1 MAGAVKL
8 GTMSIDSN
16 LHLVFERDS
25 EGDQWRHMLR
35 MKKETMELLTK
46 IGRSLTWFKR
56 RNGKGTSTMER
67 GGS

>member
-35 MKKETMELLTK
+35 MKKETMELLT
-46 IGRSLTWFKR
+46 GER
-56 RNGKGTSTMER
+56 RKLA
-67 GGS
+67 